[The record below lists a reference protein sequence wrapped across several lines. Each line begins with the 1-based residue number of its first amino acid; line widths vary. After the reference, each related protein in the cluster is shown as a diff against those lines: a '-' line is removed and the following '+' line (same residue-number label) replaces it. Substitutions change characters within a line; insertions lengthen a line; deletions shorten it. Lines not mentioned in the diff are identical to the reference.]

1 MPSMKTTTKTI
12 RQSWCNHYTPINNK
26 YTKNV
31 QTVTHFVLSANEMQL
46 SCEQGKQL
54 CETQDICAK
63 SYAINTQKSPWEGT
77 GEKNNE
83 K

>member
-1 MPSMKTTTKTI
+1 
-12 RQSWCNHYTPINNK
+12 
-26 YTKNV
+26 
-31 QTVTHFVLSANEMQL
+31 MQL